1 MLKETFISNKHLK
14 INYIEVYNLNKWYKI
29 RKERKGEIKMME
41 KVFTILLLIF
51 SLIGL
56 ILDGSSLFEI
66 IVVGLLFIIFISLER
81 NTSRRLK

>member
-1 MLKETFISNKHLK
+1 MLKETLISNKHLK
-14 INYIEVYNLNKWYKI
+14 INYIEVYNLNKWHEI
-29 RKERKGEIKMME
+29 QKERKGEIKMME

-66 IVVGLLFIIFISLER
+66 IVVGLLFIIFISLEK